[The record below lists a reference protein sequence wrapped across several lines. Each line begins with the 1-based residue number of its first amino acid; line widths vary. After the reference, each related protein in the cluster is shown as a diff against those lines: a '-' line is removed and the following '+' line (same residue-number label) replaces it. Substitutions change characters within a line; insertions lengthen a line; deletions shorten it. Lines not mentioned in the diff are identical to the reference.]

1 MSKPAHSWHFIV
13 LRVLRNYPE
22 LYSRREQLRQQ
33 SVTAGYSGMPG
44 GGGNSRKTETAAL
57 RQLSQREESDL
68 DAVLA
73 TIKTAERWRDGETTL
88 RIIEMVDWRRTHTI
102 RGAEMALFLGE
113 GAGKNLR
120 SRFINELAKNL
131 GYK

>member
-33 SVTAGYSGMPG
+33 SVTAGYSGMSG

-57 RQLSQREESDL
+57 RQLSPREESDL
-68 DAVLA
+68 EAVLK
-73 TIKTAERWRDGETTL
+73 TIRTAERWIEGKTTL

-102 RGAEMALFLGE
+102 QGAEEALYLGE
-113 GAGKNLR
+113 DTGKDLR
-120 SRFINELAKNL
+120 SRFINELAKNM

>member
-33 SVTAGYSGMPG
+33 SVTAGYAGIPG
-44 GGGNSRKTETAAL
+44 GGGNTRKTEAAAL
-57 RQLSQREESDL
+57 RELSPREESDL
-68 DAVLA
+68 DAVIK
-73 TIKTAERWRDGETTL
+73 TIKAAEKWKDGELAL
-88 RIIEMVDWRRTHTI
+88 RIIEMVDWRQTHTI
-102 RGAEMALFLGE
+102 RGAEMQLNLRENF
-113 GAGKNLR
+113 GKKLR
-120 SRFINELAKNL
+120 SRFINELARNL

>member
-1 MSKPAHSWHFIV
+1 
-13 LRVLRNYPE
+13 
-22 LYSRREQLRQQ
+22 
-33 SVTAGYSGMPG
+33 MPG

-57 RQLSQREESDL
+57 RQLSPREESDL

-120 SRFINELAKNL
+120 SRFINELAKNM